1 MKTVKVCLG
10 SFVLVTVLLSV
21 ANAMP
26 LNSSAR
32 AVVPADLQQ
41 LISVDYRTLKDSPT
55 AMQLKQQVL
64 PDNLKQFEAA
74 LKGVGIDPD
83 KDVDSLAFA
92 SFRTAKQGIKGV
104 GVAAGPFAMK
114 VVLKKMTLQKI
125 KPTKYRNAN
134 IYPMDGGMVMCFLD
148 DSTLL
153 FGEISAV
160 KIALDTRD
168 GELLGL
174 DTNQTMA
181 DLMSSVDS
189 SPVWSIL
196 DQLGTQNVMRSALG
210 DAAKVADYD
219 TIKKRLLGSRYTMN
233 FNGGVNFDLTV
244 VSSDSISAATLSS
257 LVKAGLLYKKMSA
270 SAPEKVAMDNT
281 SVDSDGSDVNFHFKS
296 SDQQFQSIMHSE
308 LFAAVS
314 R

>member
-125 KPTKYRNAN
+125 KPTKYRNSN
-134 IYPMDGGMVMCFLD
+134 IYPMDGGMIMCFLD

-244 VSSDSISAATLSS
+244 VSSDAMSAATLSS